1 MTSNDR
7 SKKRKTNNINK
18 ALLYDYIY
26 GLLNKISGPPFSA
39 TEGETP

>member
-18 ALLYDYIY
+18 AFKLLIDE
-26 GLLNKISGPPFSA
+26 K
-39 TEGETP
+39 ECETNSFYAESRL